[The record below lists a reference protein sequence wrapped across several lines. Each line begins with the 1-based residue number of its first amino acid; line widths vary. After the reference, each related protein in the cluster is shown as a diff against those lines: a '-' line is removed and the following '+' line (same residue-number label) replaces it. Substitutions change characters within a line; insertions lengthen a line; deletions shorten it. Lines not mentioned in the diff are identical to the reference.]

1 MTTRKKKS
9 EKVVDDLRA
18 SAHKI
23 WLAGLGAVS
32 LAEEEGSRTF
42 KNLVS
47 RGQTL
52 EERGK
57 KSVSSL
63 RTKAGDAWDSLEEGF
78 EARMVKT
85 LRRLGV
91 PTRDDLERVSRRLDR
106 LEAAAKAAR
115 NARPAA
121 RKKPGTS
128 KKKTTRK
135 SPKPRAKGKVRSKK
149 V

>member
-1 MTTRKKKS
+1 MATRKKKS

-63 RTKAGDAWDSLEEGF
+63 RTKAGDAGDSLVEGF

-115 NARPAA
+115 KARPAA
-121 RKKPGTS
+121 RKKPGT
-128 KKKTTRK
+128 
-135 SPKPRAKGKVRSKK
+135 PC
-149 V
+149 

>member
-1 MTTRKKKS
+1 MATRKKKS

-52 EERGK
+52 EKRGK
-57 KSVSSL
+57 KKVSSL
-63 RTKAGDAWDSLEEGF
+63 KTKAGNAWDSLEEGF
-78 EARMVKT
+78 EARLMKA

-91 PTRDDLERVSRRLDR
+91 PTRADLERISRRLDR
-106 LEAAAKAAR
+106 LEATGKATRKAR
-115 NARPAA
+115 TAA
-121 RKKPGTS
+121 RKKQS
-128 KKKTTRK
+128 KKATRK
-135 SPKPRAKGKVRSKK
+135 SPKPRAKAKVRGKK